1 MAYCGHCGKYVK
13 DGTEICPECGCST
26 QAKAGTKHSTSLGA
40 KSELTAEQPDYK
52 TILIGKII
60 VCALG
65 IILGLIV
72 TATSGNISAP
82 YNTADTNNY
91 NEYYNSADYAE
102 FGTDYYTYVYKALK
116 ITTEN
121 TKSTAQYA
129 AQTAKQMQDL
139 VKIVPK
145 FKIIGTGFGLFIIL
159 ISAFAAIKSIGSYKS
174 AVYKSAQMELIIG
187 ALNKKENQK

>member
-1 MAYCGHCGKYVK
+1 MRSISKK
-13 DGTEICPECGCST
+13 KQP
-26 QAKAGTKHSTSLGA
+26 
-40 KSELTAEQPDYK
+40 EQPNYK

-121 TKSTAQYA
+121 TKSTACLLY
-129 AQTAKQMQDL
+129 TSPSPRDVEESRM
-139 VKIVPK
+139 PS
-145 FKIIGTGFGLFIIL
+145 
-159 ISAFAAIKSIGSYKS
+159 SA
-174 AVYKSAQMELIIG
+174 
-187 ALNKKENQK
+187 

>member
-13 DGTEICPECGCST
+13 DGTEICPECGCYT
-26 QAKAGTKHSTSLGA
+26 LARAETKQSISLGA
-40 KSELTAEQPDYK
+40 KSLLTSEQPNYK

-91 NEYYNSADYAE
+91 NEYYNSGRYR
-102 FGTDYYTYVYKALK
+102 
-116 ITTEN
+116 
-121 TKSTAQYA
+121 
-129 AQTAKQMQDL
+129 
-139 VKIVPK
+139 
-145 FKIIGTGFGLFIIL
+145 
-159 ISAFAAIKSIGSYKS
+159 
-174 AVYKSAQMELIIG
+174 
-187 ALNKKENQK
+187 

>member
-82 YNTADTNNY
+82 YTSADTSSPSFGY
-91 NEYYNSADYAE
+91 VKYAE
-102 FGTDYYTYVYKALK
+102 FGGDYYTDTYQALK
-116 ITTEN
+116 TISEN
-121 TKSTAQYA
+121 TEY
-129 AQTAKQMQDL
+129 TAKSVDKTAEKVDAL
-139 VKIVPK
+139 AKIVPK

>member
-13 DGTEICPECGCST
+13 DGTEICPECGCYT
-26 QAKAGTKHSTSLGA
+26 LARAETKHSISLGA
-40 KSELTAEQPDYK
+40 KSVLTSEQPNYK
-52 TILIGKII
+52 SLLICKII
-60 VCALG
+60 VCTLG

-72 TATSGNISAP
+72 TATSGEISAS
-82 YNTADTNNY
+82 YNTVDTNNY
-91 NEYYNSADYAE
+91 SEYYNSADYAE
-102 FGTDYYTYVYKALK
+102 FGTDYYTYVYNALK

-121 TKSTAQYA
+121 TEYTAQYA

-139 VKIVPK
+139 VKIVSK

-159 ISAFAAIKSIGSYKS
+159 ISAFAIIKSIGSYKS

>member
-91 NEYYNSADYAE
+91 SENYNSADYAE

-121 TKSTAQYA
+121 TKYTAQYA

-174 AVYKSAQMELIIG
+174 AVYKSAQMDMIIG